1 MGAAT
6 RLEQLGADW
15 LLVDGSSRPGGLA
28 TTDTTPEGFLFD
40 VGGHVIFSHYSYFDD
55 VIERALPGGEE
66 DWRRHQRVSYVRSKG
81 HWVPYPYQNNLS
93 VLPVADQVIAVRGL
107 LEAAEKRRGG
117 DKSAAPKPV
126 TFDEWIL
133 TYLGSG
139 IADLFMRPY
148 NFKVWA
154 TPTTEMQCKWLGER
168 VAAPNL
174 EQVITNV
181 IEGKV
186 AGNWGPNATF
196 AFPARGGT
204 GAIWQ
209 GVAKRLPKHKQRYG
223 QERGAVVS
231 VNAPEKTLRL
241 ADGTRVKY
249 GKLISTVAVDVML
262 DMMHAGNPSTEG
274 LDDMRQ
280 AARDGLVFSSTI
292 VLGLGIRGKSPQR
305 MGDKCW
311 LYFPED
317 DSPFYRATHFSLYS
331 EHNAP
336 AEGTLLPTLQYADGR
351 PLPES
356 ASTPRAG
363 PYWSLM
369 LEVSESSQKPVN
381 HETLLA
387 ETIKGAIATELLS
400 PDDEIVCTYQRRF
413 HRGYPTPSL
422 GRDAALERILPPLRD
437 SYGIWSRGRFGS
449 WKYECGNQ
457 DHSLMLGVE
466 AVDACLFGTPEMTLN
481 ETDWVNGRRNTE
493 RRLN

>member
-1 MGAAT
+1 MSSET
-6 RLEQLGADW
+6 RPLQ
-15 LLVDGSSRPGGLA
+15 GLA
-28 TTDTTPEGFLFD
+28 L
-40 VGGHVIFSHYSYFDD
+40 IAA
-55 VIERALPGGEE
+55 RAMA
-66 DWRRHQRVSYVRSKG
+66 D
-81 HWVPYPYQNNLS
+81 PYQNNLS

-107 LEAAEKRRGG
+107 LQAAEKRLSNGG
-117 DKSAAPKPV
+117 KSAAASKPV

-133 TYLGSG
+133 TYLGTG

-168 VAAPNL
+168 VAAPNV

-209 GVAKRLPKHKQRYG
+209 GVAQKLPKHKQRYG
-223 QERGAVVS
+223 EKRGGVVS
-231 VNAPEKTLRL
+231 VDAPSKNVTL
-241 ADGTRVKY
+241 ADGTRIKY
-249 GKLISTVAVDVML
+249 GKLISTVAVDLML
-262 DMMHAGNPSTEG
+262 DMMHAGNPATNG
-274 LDDMRQ
+274 LDDMRS
-280 AARDGLVFSSTI
+280 AAKDGLVYSSTI
-292 VLGLGIRGKSPQR
+292 VLGLGIRGQR
-305 MGDKCW
+305 PERIGDKCW

-317 DSPFYRATHFSLYS
+317 DAPFYRATVFSNYS
-331 EHNAP
+331 EHNCP
-336 AEGTLLPTLQYADGR
+336 AEDALLPTLSIADGR
-351 PLPES
+351 PLPSGAASS
-356 ASTPRAG
+356 ARPG

-369 LEVSESSQKPVN
+369 LEVSESTQKPVN

-387 ETIKGAIATELLS
+387 DTIRGAIATELLQ
-400 PDDEIVCTYQRRF
+400 PEDEIVCTYQRRF

-422 GRDAALERILPPLRD
+422 GRDAALERILPPLQD
-437 SYGIWSRGRFGS
+437 NFGIWSRGRFGS

-481 ETDWVNGRRNTE
+481 ETDWVNGRRNAE
-493 RRLN
+493 RRLK